1 MRLPER
7 SRRRTDKNEPTGII
21 ASPNPEPTP
30 LPIMKSKEPE
40 KGKRTRTRTRARTG
54 RNNIKHSV
62 SPGDKAVESMK
73 KNRSVQHDSDY
84 LQLQIGDHLSKNK
97 RRGRSRSK

>member
-1 MRLPER
+1 MRLPDLPER
-7 SRRRTDKNEPTGII
+7 KRKKNSAGII
-21 ASPNPEPTP
+21 ASENPEPNP
-30 LPIMKSKEPE
+30 LPSPT
-40 KGKRTRTRTRARTG
+40 KGKGTRTRTRTRTRARKDKPITA
-54 RNNIKHSV
+54 V
-62 SPGDKAVESMK
+62 PGDKAVESMK